1 MKITKAQL
9 TQIIK
14 EETEE
19 WNTEEVHP
27 EGLAT
32 YTYTGMQNDLIRK
45 CGDLLDRAQQGRF
58 SGIGPSQLEVLTNMW
73 IAMSDQQRKMEER

>member
-9 TQIIK
+9 AQIIK

-27 EGLAT
+27 EGLTT
-32 YTYTGMQNDLIRK
+32 YTYTGLQNDLIK
-45 CGDLLDRAQQGRF
+45 ECSDLLERAQQGKFDGVHHR
-58 SGIGPSQLEVLTNMW
+58 LEILKRKW
-73 IAMSDQQRKMEER
+73 IAMSEKQRKMEER